1 MAPDTQIN
9 RRRLTIKAMTDAG
22 WVAGTLHIPSA
33 VRLVDYM
40 ERAPGFLPLSN
51 VFMQA
56 HTKRIPFFALQQ
68 HAIEFMAIEGD
79 EDPSSAEDTQIM
91 EDHSVSC
98 LLTKGILRGKIA
110 VKPGFRLS
118 DYLAKHHHFIPLRSC
133 TFQVRAP
140 NSQSTVDEHA
150 AFILLNPARV
160 IGFSERSD
168 QAGVGEAQ

>member
-1 MAPDTQIN
+1 MAPDTQMN
-9 RRRLTIKAMTDAG
+9 RRCITIKAMTDAG
-22 WVAGTLHIPSA
+22 WVAGTLYAPSA

-40 ERAPGFLPLSN
+40 ERAPGFLPLSD

-56 HTKRIPFFALQQ
+56 HSKRIPFFALQQ

-79 EDPSSAEDTQIM
+79 EDPTSAEDTQIM
-91 EDHSVSC
+91 EDHSVTC
-98 LLTKGILRGKIA
+98 LLTKGILKGKIF

-118 DYLAKHHHFIPLRSC
+118 DYLAKHHQFIPLRSC
-133 TFQVRAP
+133 TFQVRASK
-140 NSQSTVDEHA
+140 SQPLVDEHS

-168 QAGVGEAQ
+168 QTDLQQQQ

>member
-9 RRRLTIKAMTDAG
+9 RRCITIKAMTDAG

-40 ERAPGFLPLSN
+40 ERAPGFLPLSD

-98 LLTKGILRGKIA
+98 LLTKGILKGKIF

-118 DYLAKHHHFIPLRSC
+118 DYLAKPHQFIPLQSC
-133 TFQVRAP
+133 TFQVRASKTQQP
-140 NSQSTVDEHA
+140 ADEYA
-150 AFILLNPARV
+150 PFILLNPARV
-160 IGFSERSD
+160 IGFSERSE
-168 QAGVGEAQ
+168 QAGPGQSQ